1 MKSRTLTCLT
11 AMTLFAASAIPVR
24 LAAQERQD
32 NRQQPRYKLI
42 DLGTF
47 GGPTSYSSASGSGNQ
62 VLNNAGVLTG
72 FADTA
77 TPDPYAPNCFNP
89 DCFVSHT
96 FRWQDGVLTDL
107 GALPGTNG
115 SAASGINARGWIAG
129 TSENGV
135 IDPLI
140 GIPED
145 RAVLWQYGQII
156 NLGTLGG
163 NESVGVA
170 VNGRNQVV
178 GFATNTIPDPFGLGT
193 QVRTFLWENGVMRD
207 LGTLGGPDAFPA
219 GNIALNEGGQ
229 VAGSSF
235 TSSTPN
241 SVADSCGQNVPTE
254 DPFLWENGKIFDL
267 GGLGGTCG
275 FPISLNNRGQ
285 IVGQSDLAGDSTFH
299 PFVWTRPGP
308 MQDLGT
314 LGGDSGTTNWI
325 NDAGEIAGKADLAG
339 PPPQNHHA
347 TLWKNGAIIDLGTLP
362 GDSCSNAYEVNSR
375 GQVVGTSENQSL
387 CLVPTG
393 EHAFLWEDGGP
404 MVDLNTLVPP
414 GSSLQLTFALSINER
429 GEIAGT
435 GLPPGC
441 APENIDTCG
450 HAYLL
455 IPCAEGD
462 TNCGSAASTSTG
474 QSNRAI
480 VTERPSVVSPSALA
494 LRDRP
499 ATMVDRLRSPWRQ
512 RYRIPGPGTGPT
524 N

>member
-1 MKSRTLTCLT
+1 MKFRTLTCIT
-11 AMTLFAASAIPVR
+11 AMTVFAAALAIPVR
-24 LAAQERQD
+24 LAAQEQQ
-32 NRQQPRYKLI
+32 NKQQPRYKLV

-47 GGPTSYSSASGSGNQ
+47 GGPTSYGSASGSGNQ
-62 VLNNAGVLTG
+62 VLNNAGLSTG
-72 FADTA
+72 YADTS
-77 TPDPYAPNCFNP
+77 TPDPFAPNCFNP

-145 RAVLWQYGQII
+145 RAVLWQHGQII

-163 NESVGVA
+163 YESVGVA

-219 GNIALNEGGQ
+219 GNIAINEGGQ

-235 TSSTPN
+235 TSSNPN
-241 SVADSCGQNVPTE
+241 SVADSCGQDVPTE

-275 FPISLNNRGQ
+275 FPISLNKRGQ
-285 IVGQSDLAGDSTFH
+285 VVGQSDLAGDSTFH
-299 PFVWTRPGP
+299 PFLWTKPGP

-314 LGGDSGTTNWI
+314 LGGDTGTTNWI
-325 NDAGEIAGKADLAG
+325 NDAGEIAGKANLGG
-339 PPPQNHHA
+339 PAPQNHHA
-347 TLWKNGAIIDLGTLP
+347 TLWKNGAITDLGTLS
-362 GDSCSNAYEVNSR
+362 GDSCSNAYQVNSR
-375 GQVVGTSENQSL
+375 GQVVGTSENQTL

-393 EHAFLWEDGGP
+393 EHAFLWENGGP

-414 GSSLQLTFALSINER
+414 GSSLQLTFALSINDR

-455 IPCAEGD
+455 IPNDGDEGCSQGENP
-462 TNCGSAASTSTG
+462 TAATTSTPAAATLYPTPA
-474 QSNRAI
+474 SPASRALSDGPTG
-480 VTERPSVVSPSALA
+480 VL
-494 LRDRP
+494 DRFRARRLPGLGTMGP
-499 ATMVDRLRSPWRQ
+499 AT
-512 RYRIPGPGTGPT
+512 GTA